1 LNGQAQKQN
10 VEELVDGILE
20 FEMYIDGQ
28 KVEQIKMPTSFTTR
42 RHEVAWK
49 YDLPEGKHQVKLKLL
64 NPQEGYQVRVDNL
77 LVYSSLKPANTWKT
91 N

>member
-1 LNGQAQKQN
+1 M
-10 VEELVDGILE
+10 LE
-20 FEMYIDGQ
+20 FEVYVDGQ
-28 KVEQIKMPTSFTTR
+28 KLEQIKMPTSFTTR

-49 YDLPEGKHQVKLKLL
+49 YELPEGKHQVKLKLL

-77 LVYSSLKPANTWKT
+77 LVYSSVKPVNAWKT